1 MPGLVC
7 VCVCVYVCVCVCV
20 GLEFKLG
27 SLKVVGM
34 CWGVTVVCEVEV
46 GVALYWRR
54 GLVGVKCVC
63 VCVDGFREGVAPPGA
78 R

>member
-1 MPGLVC
+1 MF
-7 VCVCVYVCVCVCV
+7 VCVYICVCVCVCV

-63 VCVDGFREGVAPPGA
+63 VCRWV
-78 R
+78 